1 MIARKLCSRRAV
13 IWWSDKRNHL
23 FNCTLLQNSLYSL
36 LSLHVC
42 VHVSLPSSFFCLSH
56 SLSFCVWVSFT
67 HTEVSSV
74 SSWIF
79 LSQVLCTELA
89 TTCCPFN
96 CRTRGAERRVQCARK
111 ACKQEELV
119 VKGKNEEAQRWRQAA
134 AAAET
139 KQPSVLH
146 TVYVCV
152 NASVLVSLPLLSALD
167 ETKKITVTKERS
179 HGWMKTLLWQS
190 PAVSWKPY
198 ADKSP
203 EVPWKDEKFTLTKSS
218 ILMDRWKLYSDKK
231 SSRPMDGWKY
241 NSDKWVVSKP
251 DEVFIMIR
259 GWMDRWMCVVATVS

>member
-13 IWWSDKRNHL
+13 IWWSDIRNHL
-23 FNCTLLQNSLYSL
+23 FNRTLLQKPLYSL

-42 VHVSLPSSFFCLSH
+42 VHVSLPFVFLL
-56 SLSFCVWVSFT
+56 SLSLSLFVWVSFT
-67 HTEVSSV
+67 HTEVASV

-89 TTCCPFN
+89 TTCCPLN
-96 CRTRGAERRVQCARK
+96 CRTRGAGGGPNVRGKQTS
-111 ACKQEELV
+111 KQEELV

-146 TVYVCV
+146 TLCVCVCV

-167 ETKKITVTKERS
+167 ETKKITVTEERS
-179 HGWMKTLLWQS
+179 HGWMKKLLWQS

-198 ADKSP
+198 SDKSP
-203 EVPWKDEKFTLTKSS
+203 AVSWE
-218 ILMDRWKLYSDKK
+218 RWKFYSDKVQH
-231 SSRPMDGWKY
+231 SHG
-241 NSDKWVVSKP
+241 
-251 DEVFIMIR
+251 
-259 GWMDRWMCVVATVS
+259 